1 MVVCPATALSL
12 NAPTITAEQARF
24 GGQRVDLNP
33 IKNPVAI
40 LSRRAHGVF
49 YGWWLVGIS
58 SFIRM
63 SSVPL
68 FHAMGLWF
76 VALEAQF
83 GWNRTQ
89 LSLAFAFTRVE
100 GGLLGPVEGYL
111 TDRVG
116 TRRMVFVGLLI
127 LGAGFLLFAQVGH
140 LWMFY
145 VAFLIMALGQGLSG
159 WLPITTMLNNWFV
172 RRRSVAMGWSNSGSR
187 LGALLIIPLLAWA
200 IDPDYGRLG
209 WSLTAAILGIIFLL
223 SALPISR
230 LIRNRPED
238 YNLRPDGDLPDS
250 PLAADGTPAS
260 QLSPED
266 ADFTVAQA
274 IRTQA
279 FWCISLGHS
288 LTAVVIVSLMTH
300 LAPLL
305 TDEGFSLQ
313 TAGWV
318 VTVYTA
324 VSMVFQVIGGY
335 VGARIPKNVGMFVFS
350 SIQAGAILIIVTFPS
365 NIGMVYVF
373 AVLFG
378 IGFGGTSPLATSI
391 RGDYFGRASFGKIL
405 GVSSVPMN
413 ILLLGA
419 SPFAG
424 LMYDIKGD
432 YTVAFETLA
441 ALNFLGAVLLLM
453 ARKPTLTSAAQ
464 KTKVGQQVS

>member
-1 MVVCPATALSL
+1 MD
-12 NAPTITAEQARF
+12 EE
-24 GGQRVDLNP
+24 DLNP
-33 IKNPVAI
+33 INQVADR
-40 LSRRAHGVF
+40 SHPARGVF

-63 SSVPL
+63 SSVPV

-100 GGLLGPVEGYL
+100 GGLIGPVEGYL

-116 TRRMVFVGLLI
+116 TRRLVFIGLLI
-127 LGAGFLLFAQVGH
+127 MGAGFLLFGQVH
-140 LWMFY
+140 DLWMFY
-145 VAFLIMALGQGLSG
+145 LAFLIMALGQGLSG

-172 RRRSVAMGWSNSGSR
+172 RGRSVAMGWSNSGSR
-187 LGALLIIPLLAWA
+187 LGGLLLVPVLAWA
-200 IDPDYGRLG
+200 VDPDHVRLG
-209 WSLTAAILGIIFLL
+209 WALTASILGLFFLAV
-223 SALPISR
+223 ALPVSR

-238 YNLRPDGDLPDS
+238 YNLRPDGDPPES
-250 PLAADGTPAS
+250 PPLAADRTPADS
-260 QLSPED
+260 QMNPDD

-274 IRTQA
+274 IRTRA

-288 LTAVVIVSLMTH
+288 LTAMVIVSLMTH

-318 VTVYTA
+318 VTTYTA
-324 VSMVFQVIGGY
+324 VSMVFQVVGGY
-335 VGARIPKNVGMFVFS
+335 VGGRIPKNVGMFIFS
-350 SIQAGAILIIVTFPS
+350 SIQAGAVLIMVTFPS
-365 NIGMVYVF
+365 NIGMVYAF

-378 IGFGGTSPLATSI
+378 IGFGGTSPLATAV
-391 RGDYFGRASFGKIL
+391 RGDYFGRASFGKIM
-405 GVSSVPMN
+405 GFSSVPLN
-413 ILLLGA
+413 VLLLGA

-424 LMYDIKGD
+424 VMYDLRGN
-432 YTVAFETLA
+432 YTLAFETLA

-453 ARKPTLTSAAQ
+453 ARKPTLPSAAQ
-464 KTKVGQQVS
+464 RTKVGQQGP

>member
-1 MVVCPATALSL
+1 M
-12 NAPTITAEQARF
+12 
-24 GGQRVDLNP
+24 NP
-33 IKNPVAI
+33 SNQVAN
-40 LSRRAHGVF
+40 LSRRVRGVY
-49 YGWWLVGIS
+49 YGWWLVGVS
-58 SFIRM
+58 SLIRT

-68 FHAMGLWF
+68 FHAMGIWF

-116 TRRMVFVGLLI
+116 TRRMVLIGLLI
-127 LGAGFLLFAQVGH
+127 LGAGFLFFAQVH
-140 LWMFY
+140 SLWMFY

-172 RRRSVAMGWSNSGSR
+172 RGRAMAMGWSNAGSR
-187 LGALLIIPLLAWA
+187 LGALVLIPLLAWA
-200 IDPDYGRLG
+200 IDPEYGRVG
-209 WSLTAAILGIIFLL
+209 WTLTAAFLGVVFLVV
-223 SALPISR
+223 ALPISR

-238 YNLRPDGDLPDS
+238 YNLRPDGDPPDS
-250 PLAADGTPAS
+250 PQPAADGVPAS
-260 QLSPED
+260 TQPSPGEG
-266 ADFTVAQA
+266 DFTVAQA

-279 FWCISLGHS
+279 FWYISIGHS

-324 VSMVFQVIGGY
+324 VSMVFQLVGGY
-335 VGARIPKNVGMFVFS
+335 VGGRIPKNVGMFVFS
-350 SIQAGAILIIVTFPS
+350 SIQAGAVLIIVAYPS
-365 NIGMVYVF
+365 NLGMVYVF

-405 GVSSVPMN
+405 GISSVPMN

-424 LMYDIKGD
+424 LMYDLNGD
-432 YTVAFETLA
+432 YTIAFGTLA
-441 ALNFLGAVLLLM
+441 GLNFLGAVLLLM
-453 ARKPTLTSAAQ
+453 ARKPTLKTAAQ
-464 KTKVGQQVS
+464 KTGVGQQQA

>member
-1 MVVCPATALSL
+1 M
-12 NAPTITAEQARF
+12 
-24 GGQRVDLNP
+24 NP
-33 IKNPVAI
+33 ISQIAYLPHRV
-40 LSRRAHGVF
+40 RRVY

-58 SFIRM
+58 SFIRT

-111 TDRVG
+111 TDRLGV
-116 TRRMVFVGLLI
+116 RRLVLIGLLI
-127 LGAGFLLFAQVGH
+127 MGAGFLFFAQVSH

-145 VAFLIMALGQGLSG
+145 LAFLIMALGQGLSG

-172 RRRSVAMGWSNSGSR
+172 RRRAMAMGWSNSGSR
-187 LGALLIIPLLAWA
+187 LGGLLLVPLLAWA

-209 WSLTAAILGIIFLL
+209 WTLTATILGVFFLVA
-223 SALPISR
+223 ALPVSR
-230 LIRNRPED
+230 LLRNRPED
-238 YNLRPDGDLPDS
+238 YNLRPDGETQEPP
-250 PLAADGTPAS
+250 PLAADGAAAIE
-260 QLSPED
+260 QLSLDSP
-266 ADFTVAQA
+266 DFTVGQA
-274 IRTQA
+274 IRTKA
-279 FWCISLGHS
+279 FWYISLGHS
-288 LTAVVIVSLMTH
+288 LTAMVIVSLMTH

-318 VTVYTA
+318 VSVYTG
-324 VSMVFQVIGGY
+324 VSMVFQVVGGY
-335 VGARIPKNVGMFVFS
+335 VGGRVPKNVAMFVFS
-350 SIQAGAILIIVTFPS
+350 SIQASAMLIIVFFPS
-365 NIGMVYVF
+365 NIGMVYLF

-378 IGFGGTSPLATSI
+378 VGFGGTSPLATSI

-405 GVSSVPMN
+405 GISSVPMN

-424 LMYDIKGD
+424 LMYDLKGN
-432 YTVAFETLA
+432 YTIAFEALA
-441 ALNFLGAVLLLM
+441 GLNFLGAVLLLM
-453 ARKPTLTSAAQ
+453 ARKPTRRF
-464 KTKVGQQVS
+464 

>member
-1 MVVCPATALSL
+1 MNPAKQVADLSH
-12 NAPTITAEQARF
+12 
-24 GGQRVDLNP
+24 RV
-33 IKNPVAI
+33 
-40 LSRRAHGVF
+40 RGVY
-49 YGWWLVGIS
+49 YGWWLVGVS
-58 SFIRM
+58 SFIRT

-83 GWNRTQ
+83 GWSRTQ

-116 TRRMVFVGLLI
+116 TRRMVLIGMLI
-127 LGAGFLLFAQVGH
+127 LGAGFLLFGQVDR

-145 VAFLIMALGQGLSG
+145 LAFLIMALGQGLGG
-159 WLPITTMLNNWFV
+159 WLPITTMLNHWFV
-172 RRRSVAMGWSNSGSR
+172 RRRAMAMGWSNSGSR
-187 LGALLIIPLLAWA
+187 LGALLLIPLLAWA
-200 IDPDYGRLG
+200 LDPGDGRLG
-209 WSLTAAILGIIFLL
+209 WTLTASILGVFFLVV
-223 SALPISR
+223 ALPISR

-238 YNLRPDGDLPDS
+238 YGLRPDGDPPDS
-250 PLAADGTPAS
+250 PPLAAGGTPVDS
-260 QLSPED
+260 RVSPD
-266 ADFTVAQA
+266 NVDFTVAQA
-274 IRTQA
+274 LRTQA

-318 VTVYTA
+318 VTVYTG
-324 VSMVFQVIGGY
+324 VSMVFQLVGGY
-335 VGARIPKNVGMFVFS
+335 VGGRIPKNVGMFVFS
-350 SIQAGAILIIVTFPS
+350 SIQAGAVLIIAAFPS
-365 NIGMVYVF
+365 NLAMVYVF

-378 IGFGGTSPLATSI
+378 IGFGGTSPLATAI

-405 GVSSVPMN
+405 GISSVPMN

-424 LMYDIKGD
+424 LMYDLKGN
-432 YTVAFETLA
+432 YTMAFQTLA

-453 ARKPTLTSAAQ
+453 ARKPKLTPAVQ
-464 KTKVGQQVS
+464 RTEVEQQGA

>member
-1 MVVCPATALSL
+1 MY
-12 NAPTITAEQARF
+12 
-24 GGQRVDLNP
+24 
-33 IKNPVAI
+33 
-40 LSRRAHGVF
+40 

-111 TDRVG
+111 TDRLG
-116 TRRMVFVGLLI
+116 TRRLVLIGMLI
-127 LGAGFLLFAQVGH
+127 LGGGFLFYSQVSH

-145 VAFLIMALGQGLSG
+145 LAFLIMALGQGLGG

-172 RRRSVAMGWSNSGSR
+172 RRRAMAMGWSNSGSR
-187 LGALLIIPLLAWA
+187 LGALILIPLVAWA
-200 IDPDYGRLG
+200 IDPDNGRLG
-209 WSLTAAILGIIFLL
+209 WSLTAAVLGVFFLVV
-223 SALPISR
+223 ALPVSR
-230 LIRNRPED
+230 LIRNQPED
-238 YNLRPDGDLPDS
+238 YNLRPDGDPPES
-250 PLAADGTPAS
+250 PPLAAEGTPANTR
-260 QLSPED
+260 LSLD
-266 ADFTVAQA
+266 SGDFTAAQA
-274 IRTQA
+274 MRTQA
-279 FWCISLGHS
+279 FWYIAIGHA

-300 LAPLL
+300 LALLL
-305 TDEGFSLQ
+305 TDEGFSFR

-324 VSMVFQVIGGY
+324 VSMVFQVVGGY
-335 VGARIPKNVGMFVFS
+335 VGGRVPKNVGMFVFS
-350 SIQAGAILIIVTFPS
+350 SIQAGAVLIIVAFPS
-365 NIGMVYVF
+365 NIAMVYVF

-405 GVSSVPMN
+405 GLSSVPMN

-419 SPFAG
+419 SPYAG
-424 LMYDIKGD
+424 FMYDLKGD
-432 YTVAFETLA
+432 YTIAFGTLA

-453 ARKPTLTSAAQ
+453 ARKPTLPSEAL
-464 KTKVGQQVS
+464 KTMVEQPGT

>member
-1 MVVCPATALSL
+1 MSHR
-12 NAPTITAEQARF
+12 AR
-24 GGQRVDLNP
+24 
-33 IKNPVAI
+33 
-40 LSRRAHGVF
+40 GVY
-49 YGWWLVGIS
+49 YGWWLVGIG
-58 SFIRM
+58 SFVRM

-76 VALEAQF
+76 VALESQF

-116 TRRMVFVGLLI
+116 TRRMVLIGLLI
-127 LGAGFLLFAQVGH
+127 LGAGFLVFAQVSH

-145 VAFLIMALGQGLSG
+145 VAFLIMALGQGVSG

-172 RRRSVAMGWSNSGSR
+172 RRRSMAMGWSNSGSR
-187 LGALLIIPLLAWA
+187 LGGLLLVPLIAWA
-200 IDPDYGRLG
+200 IDPEYGRIG
-209 WSLTAAILGIIFLL
+209 WSLTAALLGVVFLVV
-223 SALPISR
+223 AVPISR
-230 LIRNRPED
+230 VIRNRPED
-238 YNLRPDGDLPDS
+238 YNLLPDGDS
-250 PLAADGTPAS
+250 PGPAPLTADRIPQNRRLA
-260 QLSPED
+260 QED
-266 ADFTVAQA
+266 ANFTVSEA
-274 IRTQA
+274 IRTHA
-279 FWCISLGHS
+279 FWYISVGHA
-288 LTAVVIVSLMTH
+288 LTAMVIVSIMTH

-324 VSMVFQVIGGY
+324 VAMVFQVVGGY
-335 VGARIPKNVGMFVFS
+335 VGGHLPKNVAMFVFS
-350 SIQAGAILIIVTFPS
+350 SIQALGVLIIVAFPS
-365 NIGMVYVF
+365 NIGMIYVF

-405 GVSSVPMN
+405 GISSVPMN

-424 LMYDIKGD
+424 LMYDLKGD
-432 YTVAFETLA
+432 YKIAFVTLA
-441 ALNFLGAVLLLM
+441 ALNFLGGVLFLM
-453 ARKPTLTSAAQ
+453 ARKPALSSTAQ
-464 KTKVGQQVS
+464 RTDVSQHREA